1 MYVDEALAV
10 IRNLRDGNTFGASG
24 SPLAWDILARVFQDR
39 CAALIHQM
47 FPRQRTPVTFPL
59 TCEPMFAAWSAFP
72 CDVSPRAATPLPT
85 TTTTTTTASSCYHT
99 SSSSPPP
106 PLPPSSS
113 PSSSTTVSSSLFVAS
128 EVSPCS
134 TSCAYAEG
142 AQRDGRVLK
151 MVRSGPQVTIPSV
164 RLPEYPWVSDTPPML
179 LDSKGKDQPQDT
191 ESFKSDILF
200 ISGSSSGRRIR
211 TAFTTTQL
219 LELEQEFRLNH
230 YLCRP
235 RRIQIA
241 AYLELSERQVKIW
254 FQNRRM
260 KQRRLEC
267 KARGDGKTCTD
278 SATPRL
284 DKEQK
289 GDDDPPI
296 KNRLKQGKVRC
307 SVSTDSI
314 GQKLNINTSTSQ
326 FVEHGDSGTIDEVKQ
341 QWYSDIMRK
350 CDVLCGSL
358 LNEQN
363 CSSKPGCVVLT

>member
-1 MYVDEALAV
+1 
-10 IRNLRDGNTFGASG
+10 
-24 SPLAWDILARVFQDR
+24 
-39 CAALIHQM
+39 M

-59 TCEPMFAAWSAFP
+59 TCEPMFAAWSAFAVR
-72 CDVSPRAATPLPT
+72 CISP
-85 TTTTTTTASSCYHT
+85 SGN
-99 SSSSPPP
+99 
-106 PLPPSSS
+106 PSSYHLNNNNNRFILLS
-113 PSSSTTVSSSLFVAS
+113 HILSSSTTVSSSLFVAS

-134 TSCAYAEG
+134 TSCAFAEG
-142 AQRDGRVLK
+142 AQRNGRVLK

-164 RLPEYPWVSDTPPML
+164 RLPEYPWVSDTPPMQ
-179 LDSKGKDQPQDT
+179 LDSKGRDQPQDT
-191 ESFKSDILF
+191 
-200 ISGSSSGRRIR
+200 GSSSGRRIR

-267 KARGDGKTCTD
+267 KARGDGKTCSD

-296 KNRLKQGKVRC
+296 KNMLKQGKVRG
-307 SVSTDSI
+307 SVSTDPI
-314 GQKLNINTSTSQ
+314 GQKLNINASTSQ
-326 FVEHGDSGTIDEVKQ
+326 FVGHGDSGTIDEEKQ

-363 CSSKPGCVVLT
+363 CSSKSSCLVLT